1 MDLNTLRYRFLLYIT
16 VMIWA
21 VFAVATLASVIN
33 ADLEGPF
40 PQDWSDFLTSGLPL
54 ILALLLSSIASW
66 QLKLNPMGI
75 KARYLSAAALTA
87 NTICL
92 IIMLKGSALQGQA
105 EMGLVAVVAILSG
118 WCDKRV
124 TAMSA
129 VMAMAFTVIGALLSP
144 VYIFAESAGLMET
157 LAHLI
162 VLYITLEG
170 VNWVVGNLE
179 TAASRV
185 GDALAEA
192 NAATRR
198 AEEMAEKQKAD
209 AASHEEERRKRL
221 QEIAMSFRSRTADFI
236 SAVRDGA
243 GDMTSSAIELT
254 NIAQRTAELAG
265 TASTSSKSSDEN
277 MRSLAGAS
285 EQLAASV
292 SEISMQV
299 VETSDAVRKASE
311 QAHASSTRVSAL
323 TEAADRIGT
332 VVSLISEIA
341 EQTNLL
347 ALNATIESAR
357 AGESGKGFAV
367 VAAEVKSLAEQTG
380 QATNEIARH
389 IEEIQ
394 GASNL
399 TAEEIN
405 RIADTMASVDELSA
419 AISSAMNEQGSVT
432 TEISANVRDTA
443 AHSANLAEAVQ
454 GVDSSADETSSSARA
469 VHSAS
474 QKLEQDAAR
483 LQEEIDKF
491 LDEVAA

>member
-21 VFAVATLASVIN
+21 VFTVAVIASVST
-33 ADLEGPF
+33 AELSGPF
-40 PQDWSDFLTSGLPL
+40 PQLWSGFLTSGLPL
-54 ILALLLSSIASW
+54 IMALILSGVASW
-66 QLKLNPMGI
+66 QLKQSPMGI
-75 KARYLSAAALTA
+75 AARYLSAAALTFNA
-87 NTICL
+87 ICL
-92 IIMLKGSALQGQA
+92 IIMLKGSSLQGEA
-105 EMGLVAVVAILSG
+105 ALGLVAVIAVLSG

-124 TAMSA
+124 TSLAA
-129 VMAMAFTVIGALLSP
+129 VMAMSFTAFAAMLAP
-144 VYIFAESAGLMET
+144 NYIYAESAGMMET
-157 LAHLI
+157 FAHII
-162 VLYITLEG
+162 VLFITLEG

-185 GDALAEA
+185 GDALSEA
-192 NAATRR
+192 NEATRR
-198 AEEMAEKQKAD
+198 AEQMAEKQKED
-209 AASHEEERRKRL
+209 AEIHEEERRKRL
-221 QEIAMSFRSRTADFI
+221 QEIALSFRSRTADFI
-236 SAVRDGA
+236 SAVRNGA
-243 GDMTSSAIELT
+243 GDMTTAAIELT
-254 NIAQRTAELAG
+254 SIAQRTAELAG

-285 EQLAASV
+285 EQLASSV
-292 SEISMQV
+292 SEISVQV
-299 VETSDAVRKASE
+299 VNTSDAVRKASE
-311 QAHASSTRVSAL
+311 QAHASSSRVSAL

-357 AGESGKGFAV
+357 AGEAGKGFAV

-380 QATNEIARH
+380 QATSEIARH

-394 GASNL
+394 AASNL

-405 RIADTMASVDELSA
+405 RIADTMSSVDELSA

-432 TEISANVRDTA
+432 SEISNNVRDTA
-443 AHSANLAEAVQ
+443 AHSANLADAVE
-454 GVDSSADETSSSARA
+454 GVDSSADETSHSARA

-474 QKLEQDAAR
+474 QQLEQDAAR